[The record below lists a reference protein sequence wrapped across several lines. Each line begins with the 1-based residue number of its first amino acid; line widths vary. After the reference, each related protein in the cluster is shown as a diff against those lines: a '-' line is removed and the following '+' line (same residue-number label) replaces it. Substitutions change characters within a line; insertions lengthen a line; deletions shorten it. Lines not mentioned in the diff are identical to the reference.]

1 MSDSYWL
8 RQTER
13 TLLVGAGLGTVA
25 SVAGQNAALAYA
37 PLTALVAL
45 GLWQR
50 QRTTAEFVAA
60 QARLQDRQRQLDR
73 QLASLSQQVTALPSP
88 EALTNLP
95 RSLEERAQKRH
106 LGFTAEFKDLREA
119 LYRQTATLRQ
129 DTLSLVNQDITQ
141 LRDRYAALTHTI
153 HHLTGQIGHLASR
166 AQVEIL
172 ERQLSQISQ
181 DLREIGPLLTQAPA
195 ADTSELSSG
204 SPGLEPL
211 VAAEQINHL
220 IAYVDTLR
228 RQQADLEQA
237 LGQLSPSPPGESLD
251 PQSRKALERLLTL
264 IKSNRQASRRIYQLL
279 GPLTSRLDHLE
290 QEVSRLGS
298 PLRGTSGHWILD
310 FSTAQPPQ
318 PDPFMSTTALHRAL
332 AQAERRVILVWPWN
346 RHHHTLD
353 EPLLTSFRQLLERG
367 GQLALGWCHP
377 GNQQQGRWV
386 AAMAQDRSPA
396 PASLGT
402 LAQLLPLRRTYGDRL
417 QFKVMG
423 TAERYLV
430 CDSGPQGSPDRT
442 YAILSLPTLSTLSA
456 AVPGIEAKLQ
466 TAHPQVVQT
475 LIKAFESPHS
485 DLEDPTALFN
495 RATTYHDLGDRRRA
509 IDDYSR
515 LLDRHPHHSVAVN
528 NRGVAYQELGLV
540 DRAALD
546 FSTAIL
552 QGSDPAVAY
561 GNRGWLQLSQAR
573 YAAAIKDFSQAL
585 TLQPQLPLA
594 YLYRGRAQQ
603 QGGDLTAA
611 MVDYDQAIAKLPDYP
626 LAYAY
631 RSSGY
636 EAMQETQRAI
646 TDLEQ
651 ARRLLERQGDQR
663 LLTAITRKLQ
673 SLEQRANPR
682 Q

>member
-45 GLWQR
+45 GFWQR
-50 QRTTAEFVAA
+50 QRTAAELVVA
-60 QARLQDRQRQLDR
+60 QASLKDRQQQLDR
-73 QLASLSQQVTALPSP
+73 QLASLTQQVTALPSP
-88 EALTNLP
+88 ETLTKLP

-106 LGFTAEFKDLREA
+106 LGFVTEFKDLRQA
-119 LYRQTATLRQ
+119 IYRQTATLRQ
-129 DTLSLVNQDITQ
+129 DTLSLVHQDITQ
-141 LRDRYAALTHTI
+141 LRDRYAALTHTV
-153 HHLTGQIGHLASR
+153 HHLTDQIAHLASR

-172 ERQLSQISQ
+172 ERQLSQISR
-181 DLREIGPLLTQAPA
+181 DLRQIGPLLTQTPA
-195 ADTSELSSG
+195 ADTGKLSSG
-204 SPGLEPL
+204 SPGPEPL
-211 VAAEQINHL
+211 VTPDELNTLMI
-220 IAYVDTLR
+220 YVDTLR

-237 LGQLSPSPPGESLD
+237 LGQLSPSPPGEGLD
-251 PQSRKALERLLTL
+251 PRSRRALERLLTL
-264 IKSNRQASRRIYQLL
+264 MNSSRQATRQIYQR
-279 GPLTSRLDHLE
+279 LTSRLDHLE
-290 QEVSRLGS
+290 EQVSRLGS
-298 PLRGTSGHWILD
+298 PCSDIPSHWILD

-318 PDPFMSTTALHRAL
+318 PDPLASTTALHQAL
-332 AQAERRVILVWPWN
+332 ARAERRVILVWPWTC
-346 RHHHTLD
+346 HHHTLD
-353 EPLLTSFRQLLERG
+353 EPLLASFRELLERG
-367 GQLALGWCHP
+367 GQLSLGWCHP

-396 PASLGT
+396 PASLAT
-402 LAQLLPLRRTYGDRL
+402 LTQLLPLRRTYGDRL
-417 QFKVMG
+417 QFKVIG
-423 TAERYLV
+423 TAECYLV

-442 YAILSLPTLSTLSA
+442 YAILSLPTLSTFSA

-466 TAHPQVVQT
+466 TAHPQIVQT
-475 LIKAFESPHS
+475 LIEAFESPHR
-485 DLEDPTALFN
+485 DLEDRTALFN

-515 LLDRHPHHSVAVN
+515 LLDRHPHHSVAAN
-528 NRGVAYQELGLV
+528 NRGVAYQEMGLV

-552 QGSDPAVAY
+552 QGHDPAIAY

-585 TLQPQLPLA
+585 ALQPQLPLV

-603 QGGDLTAA
+603 QGGNLTAA
-611 MVDYDQAIAKLPDYP
+611 MADYDHAIAKLPDYP

-631 RSSGY
+631 RSRGH
-636 EAMQETQRAI
+636 EAMAEIQQAI

-651 ARRLLERQGDQR
+651 ARRLLESRGDPR
-663 LLTAITRKLQ
+663 LLMAITRKLQ
-673 SLEQRANPR
+673 SLKPRANPR